1 MTWNLKFRI
10 IKSLSTC
17 CKNFIV
23 IRWVLNFKNL
33 QLWSYIASLFLLEST
48 QKIYQTE
55 INPWFI
61 YSKKIGLL
69 SLFLRLLERIWQNLI
84 FQDHEGAF
92 LIRKKLPNKYDILIF
107 ILHVLTSLKIIPS
120 LTNVLSVLLIILY
133 VLNNIRNLLISLKVE
148 IYRLKKNESFFN

>member
-92 LIRKKLPNKYDILIF
+92 LIRKKLPNNFYKCIF
-107 ILHVLTSLKIIPS
+107 TKKC
-120 LTNVLSVLLIILY
+120 
-133 VLNNIRNLLISLKVE
+133 ISL
-148 IYRLKKNESFFN
+148 IKNYFLVYFTKATNLF